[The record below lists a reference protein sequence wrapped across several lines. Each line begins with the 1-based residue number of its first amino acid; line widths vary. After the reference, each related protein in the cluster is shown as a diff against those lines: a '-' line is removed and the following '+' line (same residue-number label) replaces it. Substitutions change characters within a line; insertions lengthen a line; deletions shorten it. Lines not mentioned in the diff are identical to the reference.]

1 MLHVSHW
8 GGEGGEGGVVFEM
21 GGGSFLSGEG
31 RPMGASVL
39 VGGVS

>member
-1 MLHVSHW
+1 MKGCFMFPW
-8 GGEGGEGGVVFEM
+8 GGGRGVVFEM

>member
-1 MLHVSHW
+1 MK
-8 GGEGGEGGVVFEM
+8 GCFMFPMGGGVVFEM